1 MVQLERGPSDVNRTP
16 LECRSIGDALLVHPE
31 GKLNPQ
37 VRAFVGGLAQDP
49 EHTLVVV
56 DLPEDPPAE
65 DWESVAR
72 LLRRRGRSFRLITGR
87 PSRESAQKA
96 GQLLAD
102 RLDRTV
108 LAPDGW
114 MLPAP
119 GGVLFVPEDAG
130 SGWLGFHPSRPSAWS
145 RLVSHK
151 RVARVSR
158 RFPVPDWDEA
168 VPQRSFATGADATA
182 EPLPAGIWI
191 RRSDQRESEQD
202 VHRRRLAVCLLSQSD
217 RLTVVLGCPGGP
229 DLSLRDIERFWG
241 CVAPDA
247 RPLLRFAPYG
257 PVAVPEGSA
266 LGQVLADRFG
276 HEITV
281 YAGLPT
287 PAEPGTDGPQ
297 PRVPGAD
304 GTPGPP
310 ALVRELVYRPAGATG
325 GVAPPPELRGRRAP
339 AEGLPEVSPG
349 VYRYT
354 PDAVLEV
361 TQSGLWLR
369 PPTASADAPAVHRV
383 PADPARMVIHFD
395 AGTPES
401 AERMRSLAEE
411 VRRGLDPVLGERCR
425 VLPAPK
431 HIAETDS
438 GGGSLEGWGA
448 GAPWSWA
455 GGPGAGPVSVA
466 GEPGSAGS
474 AELAASGGSAG
485 SEVVPAGPGGLG
497 SSSGAAG
504 GAEASAR
511 VAAAGA
517 VDAVGGTAA
526 GGADSGGGT
535 ATGEADPAAGA
546 SDPARGLTGPASGVP
561 GASGG
566 VPGAGGALP
575 ATDAAAPEAGDGAPA
590 ALSASATGAPGPVGS
605 VPEHATDGPVA
616 VGEEEAHASIPD
628 VVGAGPAPGAAGP
641 SLTGPATPDTP
652 TAQAPVPA
660 PMRPRSLRL
669 ESAPP
674 SGPAPAESAEG
685 PSGGAADLASAGG
698 AEVPPAGA
706 DAPATGADT
715 VDPEPEAHRAPRTSP
730 PAPASPAPTSSPVPP
745 ATAAPASPAPP
756 EPGPSATPA
765 PAPVATPAARPK
777 AQRSAVRV
785 QPVPTAEACAAL
797 PERGI
802 EQERAWLRR
811 TFQQQY
817 DGAANHVARV
827 LSESPGL
834 RGGSRQSADDVVTDL
849 VAVRLY
855 LSGGTDRIDSAV
867 RGAAVGPHV
876 PLARCVASGL
886 RRLPSYRGA
895 TMLRTTLSAAE
906 WQWYGKRRVVTEW
919 AFCSALTTAHPDLP
933 GDVDVMIWSMT
944 ARRTALLDPTV
955 PDRVFYL
962 PGTSFKVLGVR
973 DEERRV
979 LLLRELTGPEIG
991 ADGNVDLRRLPLDDI
1006 ALTRLEQAATEW
1018 RDAKPAVRL
1027 PATAVG
1033 ALRHP
1038 PGLILTDRSAAG
1050 RGADTAPPTKGT
1062 TP

>member
-37 VRAFVGGLAQDP
+37 VRAFVGGLAHDP

-87 PSRESAQKA
+87 PCRASAQKV

-102 RLDRTV
+102 RLERTV

-130 SGWLGFHPSRPSAWS
+130 SGWLGFHPSHPSAWS
-145 RLVSHK
+145 RLVSHM
-151 RVARVSR
+151 RVTRVSR
-158 RFPVPDWDEA
+158 RFPVPGWDEA
-168 VPQRSFATGADATA
+168 VPQRSFATSAEATA

-191 RRSDQRESEQD
+191 RRSDQQDSEHD
-202 VHRRRLAVCLLSQSD
+202 VHRRRLAVGLLSQSD

-229 DLSLRDIERFWG
+229 DLSLRDIERLWG

-247 RPLLRFAPYG
+247 RPLVRFAPYG
-257 PVAVPEGSA
+257 PIAVPEGSA

-287 PAEPGTDGPQ
+287 PGEPGTDGPQ
-297 PRVPGAD
+297 LRVPGAD

-310 ALVRELVYRPAGATG
+310 ALVREMVYRPVGATG

-339 AEGLPEVSPG
+339 ADGLPEVAPG

-383 PADPARMVIHFD
+383 PGDPARMVIHFD

-411 VRRGLDPVLGERCR
+411 VRRGLDPLLGERCR

-431 HIAETDS
+431 HIPETDS
-438 GGGSLEGWGA
+438 GGGSLEELGA
-448 GAPWSWA
+448 AAPWSGA
-455 GGPGAGPVSVA
+455 GGQGT
-466 GEPGSAGS
+466 AGS
-474 AELAASGGSAG
+474 GGFAG
-485 SEVVPAGPGGLG
+485 SEAPAGSEGLG
-497 SSSGAAG
+497 SPPGVAG
-504 GAEASAR
+504 GAAESAR
-511 VAAAGA
+511 GAVAGA
-517 VDAVGGTAA
+517 
-526 GGADSGGGT
+526 
-535 ATGEADPAAGA
+535 ADPEAGA
-546 SDPARGLTGPASGVP
+546 SDPARGPRGPASGVP
-561 GASGG
+561 GAGGG
-566 VPGAGGALP
+566 VPGVGGALS
-575 ATDAAAPEAGDGAPA
+575 ATGAAVPEAGEGVPA
-590 ALSASATGAPGPVGS
+590 AVPASATGAPGPVGP
-605 VPEHATDGPVA
+605 VPEHATDGPGTVD
-616 VGEEEAHASIPD
+616 EEKAHASTPD
-628 VVGAGPAPGAAGP
+628 VGGAGPVPGAAEAP
-641 SLTGPATPDTP
+641 ITGPATPGAP
-652 TAQAPVPA
+652 TAQATPSLPA
-660 PMRPRSLRL
+660 PIRPRGLRL

-685 PSGGAADLASAGG
+685 SSGGAADLASAGG
-698 AEVPPAGA
+698 AEVPSAGA
-706 DAPATGADT
+706 DAPATDADT
-715 VDPEPEAHRAPRTSP
+715 VDPEPDVHRAPRTSP
-730 PAPASPAPTSSPVPP
+730 PPPAAPAPTSSPVPP
-745 ATAAPASPAPP
+745 ATAAPVPSAPP
-756 EPGPSATPA
+756 EPGPSTTPA
-765 PAPVATPAARPK
+765 PGPGAPPAARPK

-817 DGAANHVARV
+817 DAAANHVARV

-867 RGAAVGPHV
+867 RSAAVGPHV

-895 TMLRTTLSAAE
+895 TMLRTTLSEAE

-933 GDVDVMIWSMT
+933 GDVDVLIWSMT

-1018 RDAKPAVRL
+1018 RDTKPAVRL

-1038 PGLILTDRSAAG
+1038 PGLILTDRSAAR
-1050 RGADTAPPTKGT
+1050 RGADTAPPRKGT

>member
-1 MVQLERGPSDVNRTP
+1 MNRTP

-87 PSRESAQKA
+87 PCRASAQKV

-102 RLDRTV
+102 RLERTV

-119 GGVLFVPEDAG
+119 GGVLFVPEDSG
-130 SGWLGFHPSRPSAWS
+130 SGWLGFHPSHPSAWS

-191 RRSDQRESEQD
+191 RRSDQREGHQD

-229 DLSLRDIERFWG
+229 DLSLKDIERFWG

-247 RPLLRFAPYG
+247 RPLVRFAPYG

-287 PAEPGTDGPQ
+287 PPEPGTDGLR
-297 PRVPGAD
+297 PRVPLAD

-325 GVAPPPELRGRRAP
+325 GVALPPELRGRRSP
-339 AEGLPEVSPG
+339 VDGLPEVSPG

-369 PPTASADAPAVHRV
+369 PPTATADAPAVYRV

-395 AGTPES
+395 AGTRES
-401 AERMRSLAEE
+401 AERMRALAEE

-431 HIAETDS
+431 HIPETDS
-438 GGGSLEGWGA
+438 GGGSIAGWGA
-448 GAPWSWA
+448 GAPWSV
-455 GGPGAGPVSVA
+455 GGVPGAGPVPVA
-466 GEPGSAGS
+466 AEPGSAGS
-474 AELAASGGSAG
+474 GGFAGAE
-485 SEVVPAGPGGLG
+485 VPAGPGGLG

-504 GAEASAR
+504 GTAASAR
-511 VAAAGA
+511 GSAAGGA
-517 VDAVGGTAA
+517 GSGEASAA
-526 GGADSGGGT
+526 GGAD
-535 ATGEADPAAGA
+535 PAQGA
-546 SDPARGLTGPASGVP
+546 SDPARGLTGPASGGP
-561 GASGG
+561 GAGGG
-566 VPGAGGALP
+566 VPGGGGVLP
-575 ATDAAAPEAGDGAPA
+575 APD
-590 ALSASATGAPGPVGS
+590 VGS
-605 VPEHATDGPVA
+605 VPEHATDGPGA
-616 VGEEEAHASIPD
+616 VPEEAPAPIPD
-628 VVGAGPAPGAAGP
+628 VVGAEPAPGAAGP
-641 SLTGPATPDTP
+641 PLTGPATQDTR
-652 TAQAPVPA
+652 TAQAPPPPPA
-660 PMRPRSLRL
+660 PIRPRTLRL

-674 SGPAPAESAEG
+674 SGPAPADSAEG
-685 PSGGAADLASAGG
+685 PSGGPADPASTGG
-698 AEVPPAGA
+698 AEVPSDGV
-706 DAPATGADT
+706 DAPAT
-715 VDPEPEAHRAPRTSP
+715 VDPEPATHRAPRTSP
-730 PAPASPAPTSSPVPP
+730 PPPASPAPASSPVPP
-745 ATAAPASPAPP
+745 ATAAPEPSPS
-756 EPGPSATPA
+756 GRPA
-765 PAPVATPAARPK
+765 PAPAATPAAPPK
-777 AQRSAVRV
+777 AERSAVRV

-817 DGAANHVARV
+817 DAAANHVARV

-855 LSGGTDRIDSAV
+855 LSGGTERIDGAV
-867 RGAAVGPHV
+867 RSAAVGPHV

-895 TMLRTTLSAAE
+895 TMLRTTLSEAE

-919 AFCSALTTAHPDLP
+919 AFCSALTTAHADLP

-944 ARRTALLDPTV
+944 ARRTALLDPTA
-955 PDRVFYL
+955 PDRVCYL

-973 DEERRV
+973 DGERRV

-991 ADGNVDLRRLPLDDI
+991 PEGDVDLRRLPLDDI

-1018 RDAKPAVRL
+1018 LDSKPAVRL

-1038 PGLILTDRSAAG
+1038 PGLILTDRSATR
-1050 RGADTAPPTKGT
+1050 RGSDTAPPRKGT

>member
-31 GKLNPQ
+31 GKLNPR

-87 PSRESAQKA
+87 PCRESARKV

-151 RVARVSR
+151 PVARVSR

-168 VPQRSFATGADATA
+168 VPQRSFATSADATA

-247 RPLLRFAPYG
+247 RPLVRFAPYG

-287 PAEPGTDGPQ
+287 PGETGTSGPRL
-297 PRVPGAD
+297 RVPGAD

-325 GVAPPPELRGRRAP
+325 GVAPPPELRGRRSP
-339 AEGLPEVSPG
+339 ADGLPEVSPG
-349 VYRYT
+349 VYEYT
-354 PDAVLEV
+354 PEAVLEV

-383 PADPARMVIHFD
+383 PADPGRLVIHFD
-395 AGTPES
+395 ASTAKS

-411 VRRGLDPVLGERCR
+411 VRRGLDPVLVEGCR
-425 VLPAPK
+425 VLPAPR
-431 HIAETDS
+431 HTPETDS
-438 GGGSLEGWGA
+438 GGGSLEVWGA

-455 GGPGAGPVSVA
+455 GAPGAGPVSVP
-466 GEPGSAGS
+466 GETGSAGS
-474 AELAASGGSAG
+474 GSAG
-485 SEVVPAGPGGLG
+485 SGVPAGPGGLG
-497 SSSGAAG
+497 SSPGAEGGPVDSAEGPAAG
-504 GAEASAR
+504 GAGS
-511 VAAAGA
+511 G
-517 VDAVGGTAA
+517 GGTAA
-526 GGADSGGGT
+526 GD
-535 ATGEADPAAGA
+535 ADPAAGA
-546 SDPARGLTGPASGVP
+546 SDPARGLTGPACEVP
-561 GASGG
+561 GAGRGIPG
-566 VPGAGGALP
+566 VGGALP
-575 ATDAAAPEAGDGAPA
+575 ATDPAVPEEGDGVPA
-590 ALSASATGAPGPVGS
+590 ASSASATGAPGPVGS
-605 VPEHATDGPVA
+605 VPEHATDGPGA
-616 VGEEEAHASIPD
+616 VGEQEAYTSIPD
-628 VVGAGPAPGAAGP
+628 IMGAGPAPGAAEP
-641 SLTGPATPDTP
+641 PLAGPATPTAP
-652 TAQAPVPA
+652 TAQTPPLPA
-660 PMRPRSLRL
+660 PIRPRTLRL

-674 SGPAPAESAEG
+674 AGPAPAESAEG
-685 PSGGAADLASAGG
+685 PSGGATDLASARG
-698 AEVPPAGA
+698 AGVPSAGA
-706 DAPATGADT
+706 DAPATGGDTAD
-715 VDPEPEAHRAPRTSP
+715 PGRPEAHRAPRTSP
-730 PAPASPAPTSSPVPP
+730 PPPASPAPTSSPVPP
-745 ATAAPASPAPP
+745 ATAAPATPAPP
-756 EPGPSATPA
+756 EPGPSATP
-765 PAPVATPAARPK
+765 PPTPAARPK
-777 AQRSAVRV
+777 AQQPAVRV

-802 EQERAWLRR
+802 DEERSWLRR

-817 DGAANHVARV
+817 DAAANHVARV

-895 TMLRTTLSAAE
+895 TMLRTTLSEAE

-955 PDRVFYL
+955 PDRVCYL
-962 PGTSFKVLGVR
+962 PGTSFKVLGIR

-991 ADGNVDLRRLPLDDI
+991 ADGSVDLRRLPLDDI

-1018 RDAKPAVRL
+1018 RDIKPAVRL

-1038 PGLILTDRSAAG
+1038 PGLILTDPSAARLG
-1050 RGADTAPPTKGT
+1050 TDTEPRTDTAPSRKGT